1 MKLAGQRVV
10 VTRDRAQAG
19 GLADLLAAAGAAVV
33 ELPVIAI
40 RPPAD
45 PEALRKAAQSAFS
58 YQWLVFTSANAVK
71 YFFEAGPQGP
81 LPPVCAIGP
90 ATARAAAAHGVAVA
104 LQPDEAVAEWLV
116 DAFQGVPLQ
125 GARVLLPQASGA
137 REVVAAGLRE
147 MGAVVDVVEAYRNLA
162 PEGLAEAAARVFE
175 SRVDWVTFTSGSTV
189 KNLLAAV
196 PREAL
201 AGVRLASIGPVT
213 SEALRRHGFA
223 ADVEARPHTAEG
235 LVAAMEQCG

>member
-10 VTRDRAQAG
+10 ITRDRAQAG
-19 GLADLLAAAGAAVV
+19 GLADLLATAGAEVV

-40 RPPAD
+40 RPTAD
-45 PEALRKAAQSAFS
+45 PEPLRKAAQSVSA
-58 YQWLVFTSANAVK
+58 YRWLVFTSANGVK
-71 YFFEAGPQGP
+71 FFFEAGPQGP

-90 ATARAAAAHGVAVA
+90 ATARALAAQGVAAA
-104 LQPDEAVAEWLV
+104 LQPDEAVAESLV
-116 DAFQGVPLQ
+116 DAFRGVPLQ

-147 MGAVVDVVEAYRNLA
+147 LGASVDVVEAYRNVP
-162 PEGLAEAAARVFE
+162 PEGLAEAAARVFQ

-213 SEALRRHGFA
+213 SEALHRHGFRPDA
-223 ADVEARPHTAEG
+223 EARPHTAEG
-235 LVAAMEQCG
+235 LVAAMEQRG